1 MLLFI
6 YTLVPPPA
14 FPCARPFLSDIMSKT
29 AAQEEFDDFLA
40 KNSADPDDH
49 IHPEDRD
56 DYARERA
63 LRERDNSD
71 DEEENYRAAKIDEAM
86 RMPGSYDSRAAEV
99 KLPPASFDA
108 GRATGVKGVIAD
120 ARNYENA
127 RKSKWTEKMRSARR
141 SVIGLT
147 SVKASQAS
155 DSEQS
160 GEEDEEQFLRQWRE
174 SRRRELE
181 AEDRSR
187 VRNRRT
193 SPSMRTY
200 GRLEE
205 VDALGY
211 LDAIEKVS
219 RDTTVVVLVFDHE
232 VRAHQLCVPLVLT
245 TSLLTA
251 PPQSEVCALIEAALK
266 PLVSQNPTTRFV
278 KVHSEEIEFDSA
290 GVPAVLAYRNQG
302 DLFANLTAII
312 DMIPEDEDFDTDT
325 LLRLFQKHQILP

>member
-1 MLLFI
+1 MVRSALSKQAHPSRALRI
-6 YTLVPPPA
+6 WHRVPGTPCSSCLPLSPLPGLDAPDLAVPRQLRPTLERPVSINT
-14 FPCARPFLSDIMSKT
+14 FARPLTPLPSSLFLFIMSKT

-40 KNSADPDDH
+40 KNNIDPNGD
-49 IHPEDRD
+49 IHPEDRQD
-56 DYARERA
+56 AARERE
-63 LRERDNSD
+63 LHDRDNSD
-71 DEEENYRAAKIDEAM
+71 DEEETYRAAKIDAAM

-127 RKSKWTEKMRSARR
+127 RKSKWSEKMRSARR

-147 SVKASQAS
+147 SIKPSQDKAS
-155 DSEQS
+155 DEEHS
-160 GEEDEEQFLRQWRE
+160 GEEEEEQFLRQWRE

-181 AEDRSR
+181 SEDRSR

-200 GRLEE
+200 GRFEE

-219 RDTTVVVLVFDHE
+219 RDATVVVFVYDQE
-232 VRAHQLCVPLVLT
+232 VRYP
-245 TSLLTA
+245 
-251 PPQSEVCALIEAALK
+251 AALK
-266 PLVSQNPTTRFV
+266 VPTHARC
-278 KVHSEEIEFDSA
+278 
-290 GVPAVLAYRNQG
+290 
-302 DLFANLTAII
+302 
-312 DMIPEDEDFDTDT
+312 
-325 LLRLFQKHQILP
+325 